1 MTDYDNYD
9 ENLAFESIG
18 DWSDKGIKAETTD
31 RTQSSIELVERIERL
46 SAQLL
51 IAKTALDILA
61 KNGNELAK
69 IALNEMR

>member
-1 MTDYDNYD
+1 MSDYDNYE
-9 ENLAFESIG
+9 ENLAFEPVG
-18 DWSDKGIKAETTD
+18 DWSDKGEVCTTD
-31 RTQSSIELVERIERL
+31 RTQSTIELVDRIERL
-46 SAQLL
+46 STKLI